1 MINKSVNISLFD
13 GVVPTGEPTDRKY
26 LKGPVYPIEQVL
38 NLAEKTKLQ
47 FWSKGSA
54 LDAQK
59 WKIDTSDAAILVNL
73 ALTTGKYLASEWCQ
87 QRPQGPWAMCDAY
100 KVTRLEWIENASK
113 NMPVSYYLKFAISK
127 TGQLLLMA
135 SNHPE
140 GA

>member
-1 MINKSVNISLFD
+1 MINKSVNISAFD
-13 GVVPTGEPTDRKY
+13 GAVPEGDSPERRYPQ
-26 LKGPVYPIEQVL
+26 GPVYPIESVVT
-38 NLAEKTKLQ
+38 LAEKTALEY
-47 FWSKGSA
+47 WTRGAA

-59 WKIDTSDAAILVNL
+59 WRLDHQDTAQLIIQALKTGQFLV
-73 ALTTGKYLASEWCQ
+73 SEWCQ

-100 KVTRLEWIENASK
+100 KVTRYEWIENAGK
-113 NMPVSYYLKFAISK
+113 HMPVSYYLKFAISK